1 MIQKRFLLIIKFFR
15 AEKQNIRVRSWSRP
29 FFLEH
34 ESRIFSLEPEA
45 ALGLGRQEPEPPKK
59 VEAPQHWIPY
69 N

>member
-45 ALGLGRQEPEPPKK
+45 ALGHRTTGTGAAQKSGGSATLDT
-59 VEAPQHWIPY
+59 V
-69 N
+69 